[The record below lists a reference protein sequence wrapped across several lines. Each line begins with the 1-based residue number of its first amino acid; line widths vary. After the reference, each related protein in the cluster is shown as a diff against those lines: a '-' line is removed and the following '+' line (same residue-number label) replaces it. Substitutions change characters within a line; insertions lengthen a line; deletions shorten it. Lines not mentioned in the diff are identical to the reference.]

1 LQRSRTLKKDL
12 PEFCKVPFCDKSHY
26 AKGYCIRHY
35 NQFYT
40 LGKILIDKPKYDH
53 CTVDGCEQ
61 KHVAH
66 GYCNRHYRQFKKYG
80 EIKNFG
86 NRTKY
91 DPNEII
97 IKEDFAYIHLYD
109 PLGNYK
115 ARTKIDIKDIE
126 LCSGIKWY
134 AGPNY
139 VESKTH
145 GFLHQH
151 IMGIKRPD
159 HIDGNSFD
167 NRRINLRPATSS
179 QNSQNRSKQT
189 NNTSGYKGVM
199 KSGKKWMARIGVDR
213 KYFVLGYF
221 KNIINAA
228 IAYDQAALKHHG
240 EFARL
245 NFPQGG

>member
-1 LQRSRTLKKDL
+1 MQRKRTLKKNL
-12 PEFCKVPFCDKSHY
+12 PESCKVSTCHRGHF
-26 AKGYCIRHY
+26 AKGYCTRHY

-40 LGKILIDKPKYDH
+40 LGKILIDKPTYDF
-53 CTVDGCEQ
+53 CTVSGCNDTHIA
-61 KHVAH
+61 K
-66 GYCNRHYRQFKKYG
+66 GYCQRHYRQLKKYG
-80 EIKNFG
+80 KTKSFSD
-86 NRTKY
+86 RTKY
-91 DPNEII
+91 DSNEIVI
-97 IKEDFAYIHLYD
+97 EQDFAFIYLYD
-109 PLGNYK
+109 PFGNYK
-115 ARTKIDIKDIE
+115 NKTKIDIEDID

-134 AGPNY
+134 AGQNY

-145 GFLHQH
+145 GLLHQH

-167 NRRINLRPATSS
+167 NRRFNLRSATSS
-179 QNSQNRSKQT
+179 QNSQNRNKQT

-199 KSGKKWMARIGVDR
+199 KSGKKWMARIGVNR

-221 KNIINAA
+221 HNIINAA
-228 IAYDQAALKHHG
+228 IAYDKAALKHHG